1 MGNPG
6 KPSPGKTNYDPSI
19 QHFSHEH
26 QLQLLNIKD
35 QPTLD
40 LFPCAGCKFKPTEW
54 VYVCKPCNFF
64 IDIPCSK
71 IPKLLQ
77 HPADPNHTFTL
88 LAKPAY
94 PCGEFSCDACG
105 KNGDGFSYNCSICGL
120 DIHTICATMP
130 FSVTHQT
137 HPHPLN
143 LVFSPPYP
151 SKEFTCDICHRDG
164 SNQWVYRCDPCGFD
178 AHINCATS
186 QTYTEEVGDTSFKEI
201 SDILIAAKARRF
213 IIKHLI

>member
-6 KPSPGKTNYDPSI
+6 KPNRAKPNYDSSI

-35 QPTLD
+35 QPILS
-40 LFPCAGCKFKPTEW
+40 LVPCAGCNVNPSEW

-64 IDIPCSK
+64 LDIPCSQN
-71 IPKLLQ
+71 PKVIN

-94 PCGEFSCDACG
+94 PCGEFRCDACG
-105 KNGDGFSYNCSICGL
+105 NNGYGFCYNCSICGL

-130 FSVTHQT
+130 STVTHQA
-137 HPHPLN
+137 HPHRLN
-143 LVFSPPYP
+143 LEFSPPYP
-151 SKEFTCDICHRDG
+151 NKEFHCAFCHRDG
-164 SNQWVYRCDPCGFD
+164 SNQWIYCCIPCDFGG
-178 AHINCATS
+178 HINCATA
-186 QTYTEEVGDTSFKEI
+186 QTLDKMLVLAVLTRL
-201 SDILIAAKARRF
+201 LIC
-213 IIKHLI
+213 